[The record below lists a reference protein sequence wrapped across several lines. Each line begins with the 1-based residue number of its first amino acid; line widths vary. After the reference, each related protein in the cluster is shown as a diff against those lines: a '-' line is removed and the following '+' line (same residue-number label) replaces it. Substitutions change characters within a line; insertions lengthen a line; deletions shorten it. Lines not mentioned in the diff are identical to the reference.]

1 MPSNKSLSSV
11 TPMDHLEPARD
22 DEDDT
27 ASIASSDMS
36 TTSTEMFE
44 HEPFDTFQSKVSELC
59 RKEWPHLC
67 KDALTIT
74 RMDGGSYN
82 RVIGVRVDS
91 SGEQASWIKREVLR
105 FLRNVCPSMIRKT
118 EIRDYVLGIPRN
130 EHAWVGHEI
139 AMLKFLA
146 TTSVP
151 VPSVRTFSL
160 SAENPIGNP
169 YMIQPRLPGKSELE
183 VYLKLNTHQRICFAQ
198 DLGSALKEMGNIQ
211 SRSLGNL
218 DPDSFLA
225 RPSNLQ
231 VPRLHCPPRNAF
243 RQVHSIE
250 PFVPSTPQTVY
261 EFFIS
266 QFARQRAYD
275 LTLHRKY
282 LNPWKPFTAIIQ
294 HLHRLG
300 FLNENIYALTHVDL
314 EPRNILIYVTS
325 PTNAKLSAILDWDET
340 VFAPTFTNCRP
351 PSWLWHTEDDGDG
364 ELDEAATNVTAKNDD
379 LAAVKMAFEKAAG
392 EKYCKWA
399 YATEYRLARDI
410 AKLSIM
416 GICSNDDYD
425 TARRVVRKWN
435 ELHAK
440 TQLEV
445 CEIFDDE
452 EDE

>member
-1 MPSNKSLSSV
+1 
-11 TPMDHLEPARD
+11 
-22 DEDDT
+22 
-27 ASIASSDMS
+27 
-36 TTSTEMFE
+36 
-44 HEPFDTFQSKVSELC
+44 
-59 RKEWPHLC
+59 
-67 KDALTIT
+67 
-74 RMDGGSYN
+74 MDGGSYN
-82 RVIGVRVDS
+82 RVIGIRVDS
-91 SGEQASWIKREVLR
+91 SGEQASWIKREVSR

-139 AMLKFLA
+139 AILKFLA

-151 VPSVRTFSL
+151 VPSVRTFNL

-351 PSWLWHTEDDGDG
+351 PSWLWHTEDDGDEG
-364 ELDEAATNVTAKNDD
+364 
-379 LAAVKMAFEKAAG
+379 
-392 EKYCKWA
+392 CW
-399 YATEYRLARDI
+399 
-410 AKLSIM
+410 
-416 GICSNDDYD
+416 
-425 TARRVVRKWN
+425 
-435 ELHAK
+435 
-440 TQLEV
+440 
-445 CEIFDDE
+445 
-452 EDE
+452 